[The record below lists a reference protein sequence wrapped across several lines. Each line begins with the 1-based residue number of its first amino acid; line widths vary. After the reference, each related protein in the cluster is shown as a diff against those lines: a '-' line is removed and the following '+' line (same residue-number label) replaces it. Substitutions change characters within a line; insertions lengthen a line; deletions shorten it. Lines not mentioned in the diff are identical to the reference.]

1 MRCCPPLSLLFVL
14 CVLTSS
20 AYGGEDEPLHLRLE
34 RTFNVLPH
42 GGNEDAPAFLSA
54 RHLEGQK
61 GNRIEA
67 QGDAELRRSGQA
79 IYADHL
85 IYQQDTREVVA
96 DGAVRIEQ
104 NGDVLSGMHLE
115 YNLDTKVG
123 DMTKTEYRL
132 AESNARGNAETMHM
146 DGKGNYFLRDVTYTT
161 CPAGND
167 DWMLDMG
174 RLDLDRTTQ
183 IGVAHS
189 AVIEFKGV
197 PILYSPW
204 MDFPL
209 KGQRKTGFL
218 APVIGSTSTGG
229 TELTVPLYLNLAP
242 NYDATIAPRY
252 MAKRG
257 LMLNDEFRYKTDTYY
272 GVAQLDNIQHDQVTQ
287 SSRSHQSYKQVQNLG
302 GGFSDS
308 ISLDRVSDDAYYR
321 DLATSVTGSS
331 QVNLLRAGTVSY
343 NGGWWNASTSV
354 QAFQTLQ
361 DPLVPVAIPYKITP
375 QVLLSA
381 RHDVSDGSASFTGE
395 YDNFSHPTAINAQR
409 LVVYPSIS
417 YPLLYDSGYYITPKF
432 GVHTADYV
440 FGQNNLAGLPNTTV
454 NVPIFSLDSGM
465 AFEHDVSVGGKD
477 LVHTLEPRAYYVYI
491 PYRNQDM
498 LPVFDTALSTFSY
511 SQIFTENRFLGGDRV
526 GDANQVTLAATSRI
540 IDANNGAELL
550 RGLIGERFSF
560 TQPRVNL
567 IVPTAATTTTA
578 TTTTA
583 PPGTPPTTNKSDILA
598 GLSGK
603 PTPSLSFDTLVQY
616 NPSGLGAEMYSVSG
630 RYQPVL
636 GKVLNV
642 GYRFTSPNINPN
654 LSMRQVDVSEQWP
667 LWGRWTSAAHW
678 SYSMLEKRMLEGLIG
693 LEYNQTCWVARIVV
707 QRYTTSTLDVSTS
720 IFIQLDLTGL
730 AGVGSDPMDALRR
743 SVPGYSKLNQNVP
756 DVTGQEL
763 R

>member
-1 MRCCPPLSLLFVL
+1 MRCCLPLSLLFAFFAL
-14 CVLTSS
+14 SS
-20 AYGGEDEPLHLRLE
+20 PAYGEDEPLHLRLE
-34 RTFNVLPH
+34 RTFNALPH
-42 GGNEDAPAFLSA
+42 GSSEDAPAFLSA
-54 RHLEGQK
+54 RRLEGQK

-67 QGDAELRRSGQA
+67 AGDAELRRSGQA
-79 IYADHL
+79 IFADHL

-104 NGDVLSGMHLE
+104 GGDVLTGMHLE
-115 YNLDTKVG
+115 YNLDTRVG

-132 AESNARGNAETMHM
+132 AESNARGGAANMHM

-183 IGVAHS
+183 IGVAHG

-218 APVIGSTSTGG
+218 APVFGSTSAGG
-229 TELTVPLYLNLAP
+229 AEFTLPLYLNLAP

-272 GVAQLDNIQHDQVTQ
+272 GVAELDNIQHDLLTQ
-287 SSRSHQSYKQVQNLG
+287 TARSHQSYKQVQNLG
-302 GGFSDS
+302 GGFSDTV
-308 ISLDRVSDDAYYR
+308 SLDRVSDDAYYR
-321 DLATSVTGSS
+321 DLATSVAGSS
-331 QVNLLRAGTVSY
+331 QVNLLRAGALNYS
-343 NGGWWNASTSV
+343 GGWWNASTSV
-354 QAFQTLQ
+354 QSFQTLQ
-361 DPLVPVAIPYKITP
+361 DPLVPVAIPYKVLP
-375 QVLLSA
+375 QVLLTA
-381 RHDVSDGSASFTGE
+381 RHDVYGGSASFAGE

-409 LVVYPSIS
+409 LVLNPSIS
-417 YPLLYDSGYYITPKF
+417 YPLVNDSGYYITPKF
-432 GVHTADYV
+432 GVHYADYV
-440 FGQNNLAGLPNTTV
+440 FGLNNFAGQPNASV
-454 NVPIFSLDSGM
+454 SVPIFSLDSGM
-465 AFEHDVSVGGKD
+465 AFEHDVNISGKD

-511 SQIFTENRFLGGDRV
+511 SQMFTENRFLGGDRV
-526 GDANQVTLAATSRI
+526 GDANQITLAATSRI

-550 RGLIGERFSF
+550 RGVIGERFSF

-567 IVPTAATTTTA
+567 IVPTTTTTA
-578 TTTTA
+578 TATTA
-583 PPGTPPTTNKSDILA
+583 PPGTPIAGTNKSDILA

-603 PTPSLSFDTLVQY
+603 PTQSLSFDTLVQY
-616 NPSGLGAEMYSVSG
+616 NPSGLGAEMYSISG
-630 RYQPVL
+630 RYQPQL

-642 GYRFTSPNINPN
+642 GYRFTSPNVNPN
-654 LSMRQVDVSEQWP
+654 LSMRQVDISEQWP

-678 SYSMLEKRMLEGLIG
+678 SYSMLEKRMLEGLVG

-707 QRYTTSTLDVSTS
+707 QRYTTSTLAVSTS

-743 SVPGYSKLNQNVP
+743 SVPGYTKLNQNVP
-756 DVTGQEL
+756 DLDGQEL